1 MKMYSTFE
9 TARVKDSY
17 YRIQAV
23 EHFFG
28 NLRCDNI
35 VGAIMKTKITLK
47 EFLMMLIGMFL
58 MSLAI
63 YYVMMPDN
71 LVLGSLSG
79 LVLVLVNFI
88 PVKVSTLT
96 LILNVILL
104 IIGYV
109 FIGRSLD

>member
-1 MKMYSTFE
+1 MKM
-9 TARVKDSY
+9 
-17 YRIQAV
+17 
-23 EHFFG
+23 
-28 NLRCDNI
+28 
-35 VGAIMKTKITLK
+35 KITLK
-47 EFLMMLIGMFL
+47 EFLMMLAGMFL

-109 FIGRSLD
+109 FIGKEFGLKQYSRHLCCQCF